1 MLYDF
6 QMKIKVFADTIC
18 GWCYIGHSRLLNAVR
33 TFENIVFNFE
43 HAPFQLNPDM
53 PKEGMRRLDYLK
65 HKFGSKELAQ
75 PMYDNMNTEAI
86 KEDLKLKLDNIQ
98 VTPNTKLSHILTNL
112 AFKKKIGHKVLNEIY
127 DAYFSK
133 GIDIGN
139 ADVLIEIG
147 KSNGINEKEIIDI
160 FSSNKKINDI
170 NQKNITARSIG
181 INGVPFFEIDKKTY
195 ISGAQSTANFIE
207 AIKVNL

>member
-1 MLYDF
+1 
-6 QMKIKVFADTIC
+6 MKIKVFADTIC
-18 GWCYIGHSRLLNAVR
+18 GWCYIGHSRLVKAIG
-33 TFENIVFNFE
+33 TFENVVFDFE

-53 PKEGMRRLDYLK
+53 PKEGMNRLDYLK

-75 PMYDNMNTEAI
+75 PMYSNMNAEAI
-86 KEDLKLKLDNIQ
+86 KENLKFKLDSIQ

-112 AFKKKIGHKVLNEIY
+112 AFKKKNGHKVLKEIY

-133 GIDIGN
+133 GMDIGN

-147 KSNGINEKEIIDI
+147 KSNNINEKEMIDA
-160 FSSNKKINDI
+160 FSSDKEINDI
-170 NQKNITARSIG
+170 NQKNTIARSMG
-181 INGVPFFEIDKKTY
+181 INGVPFFDIDNKTY
-195 ISGAQSTANFIE
+195 ISGAQSTANLIE

>member
-1 MLYDF
+1 
-6 QMKIKVFADTIC
+6 MKIKVYADTIC
-18 GWCYIGHSRLLNAVR
+18 GWCYIGHSRLVKAIG
-33 TFENIVFNFE
+33 TFENVDFDFE

-53 PKEGMRRLDYLK
+53 PKEGMNRLDYLK

-75 PMYDNMNTEAI
+75 PMYDKMNTEAI

-139 ADVLIEIG
+139 ADALIKIG
-147 KSNGINEKEIIDI
+147 KSKNINEKEIIDVF
-160 FSSNKKINDI
+160 FSDKEIDDI
-170 NQKNITARSIG
+170 NQNDTTARTMG
-181 INGVPFFEIDKKTY
+181 INGVPFFEINNKTY
-195 ISGAQSTANFIE
+195 ISGAQSTANLIE

>member
-1 MLYDF
+1 
-6 QMKIKVFADTIC
+6 MKIKVYADTIC
-18 GWCYIGHSRLLNAVR
+18 GWCYIGHSRLVKAIG
-33 TFENIVFNFE
+33 TFENVDFDFE

-53 PKEGMRRLDYLK
+53 PKEGMNRLDYLK

-75 PMYDNMNTEAI
+75 PMYDKMNTEAI

-112 AFKKKIGHKVLNEIY
+112 AFKKKIGHKVLSEIY

>member
-43 HAPFQLNPDM
+43 HAPFQLNPEM

-75 PMYDNMNTEAI
+75 PMYDNMNAEAI
-86 KEDLKLKLDNIQ
+86 KENLKFKLDSIQ

-139 ADVLIEIG
+139 ADALIKIG
-147 KSNGINEKEIIDI
+147 KSKNINEKEIIDV
-160 FSSNKKINDI
+160 FSSDKEVSDI
-170 NQKNITARSIG
+170 NQTDTIARSMG
-181 INGVPFFEIDKKTY
+181 VNGVPFFEIDNKTY
-195 ISGAQSTANFIE
+195 ISGAQSTTNLIE